1 MTAGRDTLSV
11 PFVGSQVPIC
21 RMRPALLLPLPLLV
35 LCTSAFAHDV
45 SPTDAARISGE
56 AGMQLGL
63 YLELGAKHM
72 VTGYDHLLFLVGVIF
87 YLARIREIALLVSMF
102 ALGHSITL
110 ITGVLAGWNIS
121 PYLVDAVI
129 GLSVVYK
136 GFDNLKGFDRLFG
149 ERPNEMMA
157 VFVFG
162 LFHGLGLATKLQDLG
177 LAQEGLLANLISFN
191 IGVEIGQ
198 FTALLVIVLVLRRFS
213 VLRERPRLAAAINV
227 GLVAAGAALITYQ
240 VGGYLAAG

>member
-1 MTAGRDTLSV
+1 
-11 PFVGSQVPIC
+11 
-21 RMRPALLLPLPLLV
+21 MR
-35 LCTSAFAHDV
+35 
-45 SPTDAARISGE
+45 
-56 AGMQLGL
+56 LGL

-72 VTGYDHLLFLVGVIF
+72 VTGYDHLLFLLGVIF
-87 YLARIREIALLVSMF
+87 YLSRIREVALLVSMF

-136 GFDNLKGFDRLFG
+136 GFDNLRGFERLFG

-162 LFHGLGLATKLQDLG
+162 LFHGLGLAAKLQDLG
-177 LAQEGLLANLISFN
+177 LAEEGLLANLISFN
-191 IGVEIGQ
+191 VGVEVGQ
-198 FTALLVIVLVLRRFS
+198 FSALLVIVLVLRRFS
-213 VLRERPRLAAAINV
+213 VLRERPRLATGINV

-240 VGGYLAAG
+240 IGGFVGQFS

>member
-1 MTAGRDTLSV
+1 MTAGGDTLSV
-11 PFVGSQVPIC
+11 RSVGSQVLI
-21 RMRPALLLPLPLLV
+21 RRVRPALLLPLLL
-35 LCTSAFAHDV
+35 CAPAFAHDV

-72 VTGYDHLLFLVGVIF
+72 VTGYDHLLFLLGVIF

-110 ITGVLAGWNIS
+110 ITGVLAEWNIS

-191 IGVEIGQ
+191 LGVEIGQ